1 MLCIHYF
8 FIKQKR
14 LLVQFNMIIYIII
27 INTFIYILYYICASY
42 IYDILYN
49 YIIFNTLYL
58 LIYYIYYIFI

>member
-8 FIKQKR
+8 FIKQKK

-27 INTFIYILYYICASY
+27 INTFIYILYYICTSY

-49 YIIFNTLYL
+49 YIIFNTLHL